1 MKRLYNWVQE
11 WAYTP
16 YASLAIFILAFIEAI
31 FFPVPADILL
41 IVLVLGC
48 QLKAFRYAL
57 YTTIGS
63 VSGALIGYLAGHYL
77 WVKAGGGGDFTW
89 FANLFFNNIPGFS
102 IDHFNTIKEL
112 YIQWDF
118 WIIFTAGFTPVP
130 YKLFTITAGAFEMN
144 LPMFLFA
151 SLISR
156 GARFFILALLLWKY
170 GYSIKL
176 FIEKYFNMIAIGFT
190 VCLVGSVIIIK
201 YLI

>member
-16 YASLAIFILAFIEAI
+16 YASLAIFILALIEAI

-77 WVKAGGGGDFTW
+77 WVKAGAEGDFTW

-102 IDHFNTIKEL
+102 IDLFNNIKEL

-130 YKLFTITAGAFEMN
+130 YKIFTVTAGAFEMN

-156 GARFFILALLLWKY
+156 GARFFILAFLLWKY
-170 GYSIKL
+170 GSSIKR
-176 FIEKYFNMIAIGFT
+176 FIEKYFNIIALGFT
-190 VCLVGSVIIIK
+190 VCLVSFILFLKYVI
-201 YLI
+201 